1 MLTTIAISN
10 YRSLRELV
18 APLKRLNVVTGP
30 NGSGKSNLY
39 RALRLLADTAQ
50 GRVITSIA
58 REGGLQS
65 TLWAGPESFSRGM
78 KSGQQPVQG
87 TRRKHPVALRLGFGS
102 DEFGY
107 LIDMGL
113 PPPGN
118 SAFALD
124 PEIKRELI
132 WYGPVLRP
140 STTLVDR
147 NHCVVRVNNEKN
159 WSIVSDSLATFDS
172 VMTHIADARS
182 APEVLSLRESIR
194 AWRFY
199 DHFRTDSASPA
210 RLPQVGTR
218 TPALA
223 DDGADIAAAV
233 QTIREIGDSRALD
246 AAVTDAFPG
255 SRLHVETDA
264 ERFTLRMEQRG
275 ILRALQAAEL
285 SDGTLRYLLWV
296 AALLT
301 PRPPSLIVLNEP
313 ETSLHP
319 DLLGPLG
326 RLIGQASQRTQIVV
340 VTHSAALISSLAQQP
355 EYHPLTLEKK
365 LGETCIVGMR
375 DLHHP
380 RWQWPGR

>member
-18 APLKRLNVVTGP
+18 VPLKRLNVVTGP

-65 TLWAGPESFSRGM
+65 TLWAGPETFSRGM
-78 KSGQQPVQG
+78 KSGDEPVQG
-87 TRRKHPVALRLGFGS
+87 TRRKHPVALRLGFAG

-113 PPPGN
+113 PSPGN

-132 WYGPVLRP
+132 WRGPVLRP

-147 NHCVVRVNNEKN
+147 NHCVVRVKDPENGWN
-159 WSIVSDSLATFDS
+159 VVVDSLAAFDS
-172 VMTHIADARS
+172 VMTHIADPRNV
-182 APEVLSLRESIR
+182 PETLSLRESIR

-199 DHFRTDSASPA
+199 DHFRTDNASPA

-218 TPALA
+218 TPVLA
-223 DDGADIAAAV
+223 DDGSDIAAAM
-233 QTIREIGDSRALD
+233 QTIREIGDGKALD
-246 AAVTDAFPG
+246 AAVADAFPG
-255 SRLHVETDA
+255 SRVNIETDFG
-264 ERFTLRMEQRG
+264 RFILVMEHMESCAPCKRLNSPTELCG
-275 ILRALQAAEL
+275 IFSGSRL
-285 SDGTLRYLLWV
+285 SLPHDRQL
-296 AALLT
+296 
-301 PRPPSLIVLNEP
+301 
-313 ETSLHP
+313 
-319 DLLGPLG
+319 
-326 RLIGQASQRTQIVV
+326 
-340 VTHSAALISSLAQQP
+340 
-355 EYHPLTLEKK
+355 
-365 LGETCIVGMR
+365 
-375 DLHHP
+375 
-380 RWQWPGR
+380 